1 MFFYICFINHIEMK
15 KFLILFVVILFSTAT
30 WSQKKEKLKASKI
43 VTISQKE
50 IGHFDSLEVEDK
62 IDVFIIK
69 GDQPSIEIE
78 ADDNTHE
85 SFDIKLNGTTLRI
98 GLAHNISG
106 AKKTSIRIT
115 YTDDFKML
123 VAKGDANVTALAD
136 VKLNQVTFK
145 CYDDA
150 RLFLNADCANFT
162 LIANDKSKVEINLKS
177 DDVIFELSKNANI
190 KALVRSSNFKCDMYQ
205 KASANIEGDIN
216 DLKLRMDNSTG
227 FTGKNLIAQTAYVVA
242 EAGSKNSIQV
252 ANKLVLES
260 SGKSETNLYGNA
272 TIEIKR
278 FADESSLNKKLVK

>member
-1 MFFYICFINHIEMK
+1 MK
-15 KFLILFVVILFSTAT
+15 KFLILFVAILFSTVT

-43 VTISQKE
+43 VTITQKE
-50 IGHFDSLEVEDK
+50 IGNFDSLELEDA
-62 IDVFIIK
+62 IDVFIVK
-69 GDQPSIEIE
+69 GDQSSLEIE

-98 GLAHNISG
+98 GLIHSISG

-136 VKLNQVTFK
+136 VKLSQVTFK
-145 CYDDA
+145 CYDDS

-162 LIANDKSKVEINLKS
+162 LIANDKSKIELNLKS
-177 DDVIFELSKNANI
+177 DDVVFELSKNTNV

-205 KASANIEGDIN
+205 KASANIEGDVN
-216 DLKLRMDNSTG
+216 DLKLRMDNTSN
-227 FTGKNLIAQTAYVVA
+227 FTGKNLIAQTASVIT
-242 EAGSKNSIQV
+242 EGSSKSSVQV
-252 ANKLVLES
+252 ASKLVLES

-278 FADESSLNKKLVK
+278 FADESSLNKKPLK

>member
-1 MFFYICFINHIEMK
+1 MK
-15 KFLILFVVILFSTAT
+15 KFLILFAAILFSTVT

-50 IGHFDSLEVEDK
+50 IGNFDSLEVEDD
-62 IDVFIIK
+62 IDVFIVK

-98 GLAHNISG
+98 GLVHNISG

-115 YTDDFKML
+115 YTDSFKML

-136 VKLNQVTFK
+136 VKLSQVTFK
-145 CYDDA
+145 CYDDS
-150 RLFLNADCANFT
+150 RLFLNADCTNFT
-162 LIANDKSKVEINLKS
+162 LIANDKSKIEINLKS
-177 DDVIFELSKNANI
+177 DDVIFELSKNSNV

-205 KASANIEGDIN
+205 KATANIEGDIN
-216 DLKLRMDNSTG
+216 DLKLRMDNSSD
-227 FTGKNLIAQTAYVVA
+227 FIGKNLVAQTASVIT
-242 EAGSKNSIQV
+242 EGSSKNSVQV
-252 ANKLVLES
+252 ATKLVLES
-260 SGKSETNLYGNA
+260 SGKSATTLYGNA

-278 FADESSLNKKLVK
+278 FADESSLNKKLLK

>member
-1 MFFYICFINHIEMK
+1 MK
-15 KFLILFVVILFSTAT
+15 KFLILSVVFLFSITT

-50 IGHFDSLEVEDK
+50 IGNFDSLEVEDA
-62 IDVFIIK
+62 IDIFIVK

-98 GLAHNISG
+98 GLVHNISG

-123 VAKGDANVTALAD
+123 VAKGDANLTALAD
-136 VKLNQVTFK
+136 VKLNQATFK
-145 CYDDA
+145 CYDNS
-150 RLFLNADCANFT
+150 RLFLNADCSNFT
-162 LIANDKSKVEINLKS
+162 LLANDKSKVEINLKS
-177 DDVIFELSKNANI
+177 NDVIFELSKNTNV

-216 DLKLRMDNSTG
+216 DLKLRMDNSTS
-227 FTGKNLIAQTAYVVA
+227 FTGKNLVAQTASVIA
-242 EAGSKNSIQV
+242 EASAKNTVQV
-252 ANKLVLES
+252 ATKLLLES
-260 SGKSETNLYGNA
+260 SGKAETNLYGNA

-278 FADESSLNKKLVK
+278 FADESTLNKKLLK

>member
-1 MFFYICFINHIEMK
+1 MK
-15 KFLILFVVILFSTAT
+15 KILLLFVAILISTVA

-50 IGHFDSLEVEDK
+50 IGNFDSLEVEDEM
-62 IDVFIIK
+62 DVFIVK

-98 GLAHNISG
+98 GLIHNISG

-115 YTDDFKML
+115 YNDDFKML

-136 VKLNQVTFK
+136 VKLSQVTFK
-145 CYDDA
+145 CYDNA
-150 RLFLNADCANFT
+150 RLFLNADCVNFT
-162 LIANDKSKVEINLKS
+162 LIANDKSKIEINLKS
-177 DDVIFELSKNANI
+177 EDAVFELSKNTNV

-205 KASANIEGDIN
+205 KAAVTIEGDTN
-216 DLKLRMDNSTG
+216 DLNLRMDNSSD
-227 FTGKNLIAQTAYVVA
+227 FMGKNLVAQTATVIT
-242 EAGSKNSIQV
+242 EASSKNSVHV
-252 ANKLVLES
+252 ASKLVLES

-278 FADESSLNKKLVK
+278 FLDESTLNKKLLK

>member
-1 MFFYICFINHIEMK
+1 MK
-15 KFLILFVVILFSTAT
+15 KFLILSVVFLFSITT

-50 IGHFDSLEVEDK
+50 IGNFDSLEVEDA
-62 IDVFIIK
+62 IDIFIVK

-98 GLAHNISG
+98 GLVHNISG

-136 VKLNQVTFK
+136 VKLNQATFK
-145 CYDDA
+145 CYDNS
-150 RLFLNADCANFT
+150 RLFLNADCSNFT
-162 LIANDKSKVEINLKS
+162 LLANDKSKVEINLKS
-177 DDVIFELSKNANI
+177 NDVIFELSKNTNV

-216 DLKLRMDNSTG
+216 DLKLRMDNSTS
-227 FTGKNLIAQTAYVVA
+227 FTGKNLVAQTASVIA
-242 EAGSKNSIQV
+242 EASAKNTVQV
-252 ANKLVLES
+252 ATKLLLES
-260 SGKSETNLYGNA
+260 SGKAETNLYGNA

-278 FADESSLNKKLVK
+278 FADESTLNKKLLK

>member
-1 MFFYICFINHIEMK
+1 MK
-15 KFLILFVVILFSTAT
+15 KNLILFVVLLFSTLA

-50 IGHFDSLEVEDK
+50 IGNFDSLEVEDE
-62 IDVFIIK
+62 IDVFIVK

-98 GLAHNISG
+98 GLVHNITG

-145 CYDDA
+145 CYDNS

-162 LIANDKSKVEINLKS
+162 LIANDKSRIEINLKS
-177 DDVIFELSKNANI
+177 DDAIFELSKNTSV

-216 DLKLRMDNSTG
+216 DLKLRMDNSSD
-227 FTGKNLIAQTAYVVA
+227 FIGKNLVAQTASVIA
-242 EAGSKNSIQV
+242 EGSSKNSVQV
-252 ANKLVLES
+252 ATKLLLES

-278 FADESSLNKKLVK
+278 FADESSLNKKLLK

>member
-1 MFFYICFINHIEMK
+1 MK
-15 KFLILFVVILFSTAT
+15 KFLILSVVFLFSITT

-50 IGHFDSLEVEDK
+50 IGNFDSLEVEDA
-62 IDVFIIK
+62 IDIFIVK

-98 GLAHNISG
+98 GLVHNISG

-123 VAKGDANVTALAD
+123 VAKGDANLTALAD
-136 VKLNQVTFK
+136 VKLNQATFK
-145 CYDDA
+145 CYDNS
-150 RLFLNADCANFT
+150 RLFLNADCSNFT
-162 LIANDKSKVEINLKS
+162 LLANDKSKVEINLKS
-177 DDVIFELSKNANI
+177 NDVIFELSKNTNV

-216 DLKLRMDNSTG
+216 DLKLRMDNSTS
-227 FTGKNLIAQTAYVVA
+227 FTGKNLVAQTASVIT
-242 EAGSKNSIQV
+242 EASAKNTVQV
-252 ANKLVLES
+252 ATKLLLES
-260 SGKSETNLYGNA
+260 SGKAETNLYGNA

-278 FADESSLNKKLVK
+278 FADESTLNKKLLK

>member
-1 MFFYICFINHIEMK
+1 MK
-15 KFLILFVVILFSTAT
+15 KILFLFAAILISSVA

-43 VTISQKE
+43 VTITQKE
-50 IGHFDSLEVEDK
+50 IGNFDSLEVEDEM
-62 IDVFIIK
+62 DVFIVK
-69 GDQPSIEIE
+69 GEKPAIEIE

-98 GLAHNISG
+98 GLMHNISG

-136 VKLNQVTFK
+136 VKLSQVTFK
-145 CYDDA
+145 CYDDS

-162 LIANDKSKVEINLKS
+162 LIANDKSKIEINLKS
-177 DDVIFELSKNANI
+177 EDAVFELSKNTNV

-205 KASANIEGDIN
+205 KAAATIEGDIN
-216 DLKLRMDNSTG
+216 DLNLRMDNSSD
-227 FTGKNLIAQTAYVVA
+227 FMGKNLVAQTASVIT
-242 EAGSKNSIQV
+242 EASSKNSV
-252 ANKLVLES
+252 HVVSKLVLET

-278 FADESSLNKKLVK
+278 FADESSLNKKLLK

>member
-1 MFFYICFINHIEMK
+1 MFFYICFINYIKMK
-15 KFLILFVVILFSTAT
+15 KFLILFSAILFSTVT

-50 IGHFDSLEVEDK
+50 IGNFDSLEVEDD
-62 IDVFIIK
+62 IDVFIVK

-98 GLAHNISG
+98 GLVHNISG

-115 YTDDFKML
+115 YTDSFKML

-136 VKLNQVTFK
+136 VKLSQVTFK
-145 CYDDA
+145 CYDDS

-162 LIANDKSKVEINLKS
+162 LIANDKSKIEINLKS
-177 DDVIFELSKNANI
+177 DDAIFELSKNTNV

-205 KASANIEGDIN
+205 KAAANIEGDIN
-216 DLKLRMDNSTG
+216 DLKLRMDNSSD
-227 FTGKNLIAQTAYVVA
+227 FVGKNLVAQTASVIA
-242 EAGSKNSIQV
+242 EGSSKNTVQV
-252 ANKLVLES
+252 ASKLVLES
-260 SGKSETNLYGNA
+260 SGKSATTLYGNA

-278 FADESSLNKKLVK
+278 FADESSLNKKLLK

>member
-1 MFFYICFINHIEMK
+1 MK
-15 KFLILFVVILFSTAT
+15 KFLILSVALLFSITT

-50 IGHFDSLEVEDK
+50 IGNFDSLEVEDA
-62 IDVFIIK
+62 IDIFIVK

-98 GLAHNISG
+98 GLVHNISG

-136 VKLNQVTFK
+136 VKLNQATFK
-145 CYDDA
+145 CYDNS
-150 RLFLNADCANFT
+150 RLFLNADCSNFT
-162 LIANDKSKVEINLKS
+162 LLANDKSKVEINLKS
-177 DDVIFELSKNANI
+177 NDVIFELSKNTNV

-216 DLKLRMDNSTG
+216 DLKLRMDNSTS
-227 FTGKNLIAQTAYVVA
+227 FTGKNLVAQTASVIT
-242 EAGSKNSIQV
+242 EASAKNTVQV
-252 ANKLVLES
+252 ATKLLLES
-260 SGKSETNLYGNA
+260 SGKAETNLYGNA

-278 FADESSLNKKLVK
+278 FADESTLNKKLLK